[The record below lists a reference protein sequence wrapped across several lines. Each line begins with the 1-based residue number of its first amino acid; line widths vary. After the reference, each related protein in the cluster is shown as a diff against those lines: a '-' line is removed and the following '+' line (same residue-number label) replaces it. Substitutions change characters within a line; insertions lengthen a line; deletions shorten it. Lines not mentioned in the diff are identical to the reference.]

1 MLTKERCREIFEK
14 VFKFSDAEE
23 TEASF
28 SGGKSELTRFA
39 NNEIHQNVAEDG
51 YNLSVRV
58 VYGKKTARAST
69 NKYDDESIKKVLQ
82 EAKQIAQLSPDRP
95 DLLPVLEPQKY
106 QEKKNFFES
115 TDGYTPEQRAR
126 QVGKVFAACEKEKLT
141 SAGYFSTESGAGALG
156 NSKGLFAY
164 DDSTGAGFSTT
175 VTGPDST
182 GWTIDSSPD
191 VNELKV
197 EQKAARA
204 IEKALKSK
212 NPQTVPAG
220 NYTVI
225 LEPAAVTDLLVFL
238 IFGFSAR
245 QVAEKQS
252 FLTDRVGKKVFGE
265 NITIVD
271 DVYHPLQ
278 SGQTYDA
285 EGVPKKR
292 LVLVERGV
300 VKNLCYDRLT
310 AQKEGKEPTGH
321 GFRVPNT
328 FGAAP
333 GNIVVSGGK
342 TSIEEMIA
350 STEKGILV
358 TRFWYNRL
366 MEPMQVVLT
375 GMTRDGTFYV
385 ENGKIKHGIKNMR
398 YDEPVVDI
406 LNKVVAMGPAER
418 ASGVEAPPMI
428 VPPMKVEDF
437 TFQSATL
444 F

>member
-1 MLTKERCREIFEK
+1 MLTKERCQEIFDK
-14 VFKFSDAEE
+14 VFKFSDADE

-28 SGGKSELTRFA
+28 SGGSSALTRFA
-39 NNEIHQNVAEDG
+39 NNEIHQNVAEEG

-69 NKYDDESIKKVLQ
+69 NKYDDESIKKILE
-82 EAKQIAQLSPDRP
+82 EARQIAQLSPDYP
-95 DLLPVLEPQKY
+95 DLLPMLGPQKY
-106 QEKKNFFES
+106 KEKKNFFES

-141 SAGYFSTESGAGALG
+141 AAGYFSTDSGAGAQG
-156 NSKGLFAY
+156 NSKGLIAF
-164 DDSTGAGFSTT
+164 DRSTGAGFSTT

-182 GWTIDSSPD
+182 GWVIDSSPD
-191 VNELKV
+191 VNALKV

-204 IEKALKSK
+204 IEKTLKSK

-220 NYTVI
+220 KYTII

-238 IFGFSAR
+238 IFGFSAK

-252 FLTDRVGKKVFGE
+252 YLTDRVGKKVFGD

-278 SGQTYDA
+278 SGQVYDA

-292 LVLVERGV
+292 MVLVENGV

-321 GFRVPNT
+321 GFPVPNT

-342 TSIEEMIA
+342 TTLEEMIA

-366 MEPMQVVLT
+366 MEPMQVVVT
-375 GMTRDGTFYV
+375 GMTRDGTFYI
-385 ENGKIKHGIKNMR
+385 ENGKIKYGIKNMR
-398 YDEPVVDI
+398 YDESVVEM
-406 LNKVVAMGPAER
+406 LNKAAVLGPAEL
-418 ASGVEAPPMI
+418 ASGVESPPMI